1 MTKFRTV
8 YFIAANTALLMW
20 LMQFGACVGL
30 RTYDAVV
37 PALTL
42 PPMSEAVK
50 QNYAHMSAADQ
61 EELFKTAKNLRFRYE
76 PVVGILQR
84 EVTSKFVNVDAHGIR
99 SNGQGHRGLAALDG
113 AIWFLGGS
121 TTFGEGIAD
130 SETIP
135 AQLERLIGRPVINLG
150 VPAFA
155 TAHENLLLN
164 QYLRQGYRP
173 ASVLFLDGINETC
186 EPDPY
191 LEEMTMLLDRS
202 QQGYNWDIGGP
213 VTMAYFRAARKVKR
227 MLGLADDR
235 ERQTVLCS
243 RDGRQYPFSEV
254 HTRLLAERD
263 ALCRLYKVECHTM
276 VQPFAGIHGRRDD
289 LPKAFLESE
298 SGQEMWDVFLHLE
311 PSWRAAGAVFVTDA
325 FDGYNR
331 HPFIDEVHYSAD
343 ACRQLAEVIAQRL
356 NLKAATPPG
365 AVPQP

>member
-1 MTKFRTV
+1 MTKLRTT
-8 YFIAANTALLMW
+8 YFIAANTALLIW
-20 LMQFGACVGL
+20 LLQFSACVGL
-30 RTYDAVV
+30 RTYDVVV
-37 PALTL
+37 PALSR

-61 EELFKTAKNLRFRYE
+61 ADLFASANSLRFRYE
-76 PVVGILQR
+76 PVVGIRQR
-84 EVTSKFVNVDAHGIR
+84 EVASRFINVDAHGIR
-99 SNGQGHRGLAALDG
+99 SHGQGHRGLGALDG

-121 TTFGEGIAD
+121 TTFGDGIAD

-135 AQLERLIGRPVINLG
+135 AQLERQIGRAVINLG

-164 QYLRQGYRP
+164 HYLRLGYRP

-191 LEEMTMLLDRS
+191 LEEMTSLLNRA
-202 QQGYNWDIGGP
+202 QNGYNWDIGGP
-213 VTMAYFRAARKVKR
+213 VSTAYFRAIRKVKR
-227 MLGLADDR
+227 MTGIWVDER
-235 ERQTVLCS
+235 ERQTIACS
-243 RDGRQYPFSEV
+243 RDGKQYQLATF

-263 ALCRLYKVECHTM
+263 AICRLYQVSCHTL

-298 SGQEMWDVFLHLE
+298 SGQELWDVFTHLE
-311 PSWRAAGAVFVTDA
+311 PSWRAAGALFVTDA

-343 ACRQLAEVIAQRL
+343 ASRRLAEVIAERL
-356 NLKAATPPG
+356 NLRGAASPAP
-365 AVPQP
+365 